1 MTENRHVA
9 FDAELCSKN
18 PEAAAERISEL
29 EQDVAYVHKALAHVL
44 SSLIGATSILR
55 AAHAD
60 NITPREVL
68 PSDMIFFQ
76 TLTDYDNV
84 IEMGRKRLSR

>member
-1 MTENRHVA
+1 MMENKHVA
-9 FDAELCSKN
+9 FDTELCAKN
-18 PEAAAERISEL
+18 PEGAADRIAEL
-29 EQDVAYVHKALAHVL
+29 ERDLDYKHKALAHVL
-44 SSLIGATSILR
+44 GSLIGATSILR
-55 AAHAD
+55 YAHAD

-84 IEMGRKRLSR
+84 IEMGRKALS